1 MRANKLTKKEEVF
14 LLFKQGKSPKEISQ
28 IIKLSFKQV
37 MNYLFVQVGE
47 GEIRRSD
54 IWFSINHN
62 IREAIEEYQWAQ
74 DNKLK
79 EEEERASEKLLDIIC
94 EHDDEYFLYAK
105 LKGARVY
112 HGDMYELISGVEL
125 LIHRAIKNVLIKNYG
140 PTELEWWRIGVPK
153 DVRIECA
160 KRYEEDDDDPAKEPF
175 CYTNFIDLKKI
186 FEKQWSLFE
195 KILPK
200 DIVKDKKGFLNKL
213 IIVNK
218 IRNRVMHPIK
228 GHDFTPEDFEF
239 VHEFHAAIGIDK
251 WQDKEITK

>member
-1 MRANKLTKKEEVF
+1 LWLVESS
-14 LLFKQGKSPKEISQ
+14 GYPH
-28 IIKLSFKQV
+28 
-37 MNYLFVQVGE
+37 YLFVQVGE
-47 GEIRRSD
+47 GNIRRSD

-62 IREAIEEYQWAQ
+62 IREAIEEYQRAQ

-79 EEEERASEKLLDIIC
+79 EEEERALDKLLDIMY
-94 EHDDEYFLYAK
+94 EQFDEYLLYDK
-105 LKGARVY
+105 LKSARVD

-125 LIHRAIKNVLIKNYG
+125 LLHRAIKNVLIKNHG
-140 PTELEWWRIGVPK
+140 PTELEWWRMGVPK

-200 DIVKDKKGFLNKL
+200 DIVKDKKSFFNKL
-213 IIVNK
+213 VIVNK

-228 GHDFTPEDFEF
+228 GHDFTSKDFEF
-239 VHEFHAAIGIDK
+239 VHEFHTTIFIDN
-251 WQDKEITK
+251 WQDKEIAK